1 MTDTPTDNSEAP
13 SEFRIVPGPGHIR
26 HYPAHNLF
34 AWRPEGVL
42 DDALLDQIG
51 EWLCNIERT
60 SPPFDRFVDLSRLT
74 EVAVRTDHVF
84 DFARKRSEELAGAQP
99 MKSAT
104 YSEDW
109 VGFGIARMYESLM
122 EGTSI
127 DVRAFRDRAKAAIW
141 LEVPAQILKLEDR
154 PAPSE

>member
-1 MTDTPTDNSEAP
+1 MTDTPTDSQSSP
-13 SEFRIVPGPGHIR
+13 VSRVLPGPGDLR
-26 HYPAHNLF
+26 HYPAHNLI

-42 DDALLDQIG
+42 DDPLLDQIG
-51 EWLCNIERT
+51 EWLCTIERT
-60 SPPFDRFVDLSRLT
+60 SPPFDRYVDLSRLK
-74 EVAVRTDHVF
+74 EVAVRSNHVF
-84 DFARKRSEELAGAQP
+84 DFARKRAEQLQGAQP
-99 MKSAT
+99 MRSAI

-141 LEVPAQILKLEDR
+141 LNLPADVLKLEDS
-154 PAPSE
+154 PTS